1 MKIFNQLIDFKNQ
14 YPNVII
20 ALGTFDGVHVGHQEI
35 ISRSVEVARQVN
47 GTSVVF
53 TFSNHPLSVIAPER
67 CPLQIVTQDDKAS
80 LIQELGVDVLL
91 NIPFTPEFLQLSA
104 VQFIQLLLENLN
116 PKHILVGPN
125 YFFGY
130 KRGGTPK
137 ILQQAGLEYGFK
149 VEINQTV
156 NVDNSMV
163 SSTLIRK
170 MIAAGNV
177 CQASRLLGRPVSIKG
192 TVIHGEKRGR
202 LLGYPTI
209 NIKFTKGLICPPK
222 GVYAVQLKINEI
234 QYNGI
239 ANIGTNPTFNDVGR
253 RIEVHILNFTGNLYG
268 QLVAIHFLK
277 HIRGEFIFSS
287 PEELKLQINEDI
299 KMAQKYYS

>member
-14 YPNVII
+14 YPNVIV
-20 ALGTFDGVHVGHQEI
+20 ALGTFDGIHVGHQEI
-35 ISRSVEVARQVN
+35 ISRSVELAKQVN

-67 CPLQIVTQDDKAS
+67 CPLQIITQDDKAT
-80 LIQELGVDVLL
+80 LIQELGVDILL
-91 NIPFTPEFLQLSA
+91 NIPFTPEFLKLLA

-130 KRGGTPK
+130 KRGGTPEV
-137 ILQQAGLEYGFK
+137 LQQAGLKYGFK
-149 VEINQTV
+149 VEINPTV
-156 NVDNSMV
+156 TVDNSMV
-163 SSTLIRK
+163 SSTLIRE
-170 MIAAGNV
+170 MIATGNV
-177 CQASRLLGRPVSIKG
+177 GQAARLLGRTVSVKG
-192 TVIHGEKRGR
+192 TVIHGAKRGR

-209 NIKFTKGLICPPK
+209 NLEFATGLIIPPN
-222 GVYAVQLKINEI
+222 GVYAVQLKINNI

-239 ANIGTNPTFNDVGR
+239 ANIGTNPTFHDIGR

-268 QLVAIHFLK
+268 QLVEINLLK
-277 HIRGEFIFSS
+277 YIRTEVTFSS
-287 PEELKLQINEDI
+287 IEELKLQISEDI
-299 KMAQKYYS
+299 KVAQSYYS